1 VPRNAGFTLIEVMV
15 ALAISGLVVLSTERL
30 FAGAGDGARV
40 LTEARGQLDR
50 DANARRWLEAT
61 FLSLAV
67 GDSGA
72 TGFTGDRDRV
82 RFTALQLTPGG
93 WFEPRQ
99 IDLGLRDGRLGVGV
113 SPGESLI
120 LADSVIDLAFDYL
133 LEPGADTRWV
143 QQWVSPVSAP
153 LAVRVRLG
161 RARGVVDTLLFLIKE
176 RG

>member
-1 VPRNAGFTLIEVMV
+1 MPRNAGFTLIEVMV
-15 ALAISGLVVLSTERL
+15 ALAIGGLVVLTAERL
-30 FAGAGDGARV
+30 FAGAGDGARL
-40 LTEARGQLDR
+40 LTESRERLDR

-67 GDSGA
+67 GDSGSI
-72 TGFTGDRDRV
+72 GFTGDRDRV
-82 RFTALQLTPGG
+82 RFTAWQLTAGG

-99 IDLGLRDGRLGVGV
+99 IDLTISDGRLEAGI
-113 SPGESLI
+113 SPGESII
-120 LADSVIDLAFDYL
+120 LAESVTDLSFDYL
-133 LEPGADTRWV
+133 LDPGADTRWV

-161 RARGVVDTLLFLIKE
+161 RVRGAADTLLLLIKE